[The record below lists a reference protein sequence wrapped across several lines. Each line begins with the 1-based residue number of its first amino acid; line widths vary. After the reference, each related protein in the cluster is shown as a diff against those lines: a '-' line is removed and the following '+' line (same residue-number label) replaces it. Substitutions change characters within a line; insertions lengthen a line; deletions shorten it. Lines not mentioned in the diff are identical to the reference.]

1 MDKKIKKA
9 LEVLGNNLLQYDDGS
24 DFSASMI
31 EAFNIIEKALT
42 PPTSKEV
49 CKALKKWY
57 KKQKLFIDKI
67 EYDKKNKAFVNGFF
81 ILVNYIDSM
90 LLFEVL
96 LPPYLVTLISR
107 FYEGVV
113 ENEWDTRFYSRTR
126 VRKI

>member
-1 MDKKIKKA
+1 MDKLEALDVILHPMRPENFRGNKLVEAEKIVR
-9 LEVLGNNLLQYDDGS
+9 E
-24 DFSASMI
+24 
-31 EAFNIIEKALT
+31 ALT
-42 PPTSKEV
+42 SPTSKEV

-107 FYEGVV
+107 FYEGI
-113 ENEWDTRFYSRTR
+113 EANER
-126 VRKI
+126 